1 MDVMRLFIIFAVGM
15 IAGSF
20 GTLTG
25 GGSLI
30 TIPALIFLGLPP
42 HSAIGTNRLGVTGVH
57 IAGWYKFN
65 QKRMVN
71 YAFGFMIG
79 IPALLG
85 SMLGVN
91 LVLQVNEMI
100 LKRLVAALMIFI
112 LVFIMVKP
120 KIGLEKTKS
129 MVKNHVYIIGAV
141 LSFFLG
147 VYGGFYGAGNGTF
160 LSYIL
165 ILLFGQTFLES
176 AATRKIAGFF
186 ITTMA
191 AILFGLAGVID
202 YSLGIA
208 LFIGT
213 FIGSFIG
220 AHYSDKIGDVW
231 IKRLFFVIVLTMSIR
246 LMT

>member
-1 MDVMRLFIIFAVGM
+1 MDIMSLLIIFAVGV

-57 IAGWYKFN
+57 IGGWYKFN

-79 IPALLG
+79 IPALFG

-91 LVLQVNEMI
+91 LVLQMNEMI
-100 LKRLVAALMIFI
+100 LKRLVATLMIFI
-112 LVFIMVKP
+112 LVFITVKP
-120 KIGLEKTKS
+120 KIGLEKTKF

-141 LSFFLG
+141 VSFFLG
-147 VYGGFYGAGNGTF
+147 IYGGFYGAGAGTF
-160 LSYIL
+160 FSYIL

-176 AATRKIAGFF
+176 AATRKIAGFL

-213 FIGSFIG
+213 STGSFIG
-220 AHYSDKIGDVW
+220 AHYSDKIGEVW
-231 IKRLFFVIVLTMSIR
+231 IKRLFFAIVLTMSIK

>member
-1 MDVMRLFIIFAVGM
+1 
-15 IAGSF
+15 
-20 GTLTG
+20 
-25 GGSLI
+25 
-30 TIPALIFLGLPP
+30 
-42 HSAIGTNRLGVTGVH
+42 
-57 IAGWYKFN
+57 
-65 QKRMVN
+65 MVN

-91 LVLQVNEMI
+91 LVLQMNEVI
-100 LKRLVAALMIFI
+100 LKRLVATLMIFI
-112 LVFIMVKP
+112 LVFITVKP

-147 VYGGFYGAGNGTF
+147 VYGGFYGAGTGTF

-176 AATRKIAGFF
+176 AATRKIAGFL

-213 FIGSFIG
+213 FTGSFIG

-231 IKRLFFVIVLTMSIR
+231 IKRLFFAIVLTMSIK

>member
-1 MDVMRLFIIFAVGM
+1 MDIISLLIISAVGV

-25 GGSLI
+25 GTSLI

-42 HSAIGTNRLGVTGVH
+42 HAAIGTNRLGVTGVP

-79 IPALLG
+79 IPALFG

-91 LVLQVNEMI
+91 LVLQMNEMI
-100 LKRLVAALMIFI
+100 LKRLVATLMILI
-112 LVFIMVKP
+112 LVFITVKP

-129 MVKNHVYIIGAV
+129 MVKNHGYLIGAI

-147 VYGGFYGAGNGTF
+147 VYGGFYGAGAGIF
-160 LSYIL
+160 LNYIL

-186 ITTMA
+186 ITAMA
-191 AILFGLAGVID
+191 AILFGLAGVIN
-202 YSLGIA
+202 YSMGIA

-213 FIGSFIG
+213 FTGSFIG

-231 IKRLFFVIVLTMSIR
+231 IKTLFFAIVLTMSIK
-246 LMT
+246 LLI